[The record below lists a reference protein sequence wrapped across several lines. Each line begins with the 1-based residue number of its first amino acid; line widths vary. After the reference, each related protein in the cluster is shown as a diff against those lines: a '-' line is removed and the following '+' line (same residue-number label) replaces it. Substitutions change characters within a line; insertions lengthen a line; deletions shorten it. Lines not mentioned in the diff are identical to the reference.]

1 MPPEKP
7 VAVVTGAA
15 RSIGCRVAL
24 TLAGHGYAVVTND
37 LEAQGGTLDEPR
49 SISDLSVL
57 MRY

>member
-1 MPPEKP
+1 
-7 VAVVTGAA
+7 VV
-15 RSIGCRVAL
+15 RSIGRRVAL
-24 TLAGHGYAVVTND
+24 TLAGHGYAVVAND